1 MKMDLIEEENRP
13 REKIIEKGPIYL
25 SDSELLAIMLGYGT
39 KDESIMDL
47 SSRLI
52 KEYSLKGM
60 FNMNY
65 NDLIKIS
72 GIKKAKAT
80 KLLATFEIAR
90 RAMNYQD
97 EDIILNDSKDVF
109 NYIKGEYIL
118 LKEEVLTVIYVSN
131 ILKVIDKDKY
141 TLYDSGMV
149 DVPIKEIVANAINKK
164 AKGIFIIHN
173 HPGGSLNPS
182 KNDINTTIELRDVL
196 KALGMHLFDSIII
209 SNDDYFSIDDYISR
223 TNVLNNLKMN
233 RK

>member
-97 EDIILNDSKDVF
+97 EDISLNDSNDVF

-118 LKEEVLTVIYVSN
+118 LKEEVLTVIYVN
-131 ILKVIDKDKY
+131 NTLKVIDKDKY

>member
-1 MKMDLIEEENRP
+1 MDLIEEENRP

-118 LKEEVLTVIYVSN
+118 LKEEVLTVIYVN
-131 ILKVIDKDKY
+131 NTLKVIDKDKY

>member
-97 EDIILNDSKDVF
+97 EDIILNDSNDVF

-118 LKEEVLTVIYVSN
+118 LKEEVLTVIYVN
-131 ILKVIDKDKY
+131 NTLKVIDKDKY